1 MNGVA
6 TCMTSRCLIN
16 TNLCWLQYLFQ
27 WSLWKLYN
35 LGIRVIFKNI
45 FFVLHNKFWIYQS
58 RNLSNPFIYLFF
70 TFSLD
75 NFTTRVPA
83 VVYLKVLSREHLQ
96 FGSSIN
102 LHFISQYIIWCNH
115 QDLLIADSLASPF
128 KSPPFIIFLWF
139 ELYFMIMATVL
150 SLQN

>member
-1 MNGVA
+1 MLVTVSISMKSLKTLSSGNSSHFQKYLLRLA
-6 TCMTSRCLIN
+6 QQIL
-16 TNLCWLQYLFQ
+16 NL
-27 WSLWKLYN
+27 
-35 LGIRVIFKNI
+35 
-45 FFVLHNKFWIYQS
+45 YQS

-102 LHFISQYIIWCNH
+102 LHLISQYIIWCNH